1 VFTWEAS
8 GEKTRVRIELA
19 PDDDGSTRI
28 HIVESAFSMNEEGV
42 QGALEQTKGWTDFV
56 NCMRAY
62 LEFGVQLRKG
72 RTKDLH

>member
-1 VFTWEAS
+1 MSHGTSSLAVWFCSACNAAHAAFT
-8 GEKTRVRIELA
+8 GL
-19 PDDDGSTRI
+19 
-28 HIVESAFSMNEEGV
+28 FSLRRSYV
-42 QGALEQTKGWTDFV
+42 QRALEQAKGWTDFI